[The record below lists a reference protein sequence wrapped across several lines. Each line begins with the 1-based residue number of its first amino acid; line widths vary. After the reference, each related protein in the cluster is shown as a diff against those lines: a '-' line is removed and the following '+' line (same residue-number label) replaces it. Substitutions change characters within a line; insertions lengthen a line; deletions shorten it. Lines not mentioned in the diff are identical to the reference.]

1 MSLARR
7 IVSLA
12 RLGMFLI
19 CLKRVVKIFRSLIIT
34 HKRIIVDSREI
45 LVEEDADQ
53 NLSRRV

>member
-1 MSLARR
+1 M
-7 IVSLA
+7 SLA

-34 HKRIIVDSREI
+34 HKRIIVDSRDI
-45 LVEEDADQ
+45 LVEEDSDQ